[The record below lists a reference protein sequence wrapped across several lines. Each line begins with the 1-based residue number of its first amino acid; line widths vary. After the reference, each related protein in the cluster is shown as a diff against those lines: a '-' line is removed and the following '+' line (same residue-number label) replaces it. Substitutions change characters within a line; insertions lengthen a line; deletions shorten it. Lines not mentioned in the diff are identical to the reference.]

1 MPADPDAAAPP
12 DPGPIL
18 LVTTLP
24 VGAARAWA
32 AFVDEFGEWWPA
44 ATHSLSRTP
53 VTRCALEPAVGGR
66 VYETAPDG
74 TEHLWGTVE
83 AIEAAH
89 RLRFSW
95 HPGREPESAQWI
107 EVRFE
112 PHGAGTAVSL
122 RHGGWE
128 ALGEI
133 APLLR
138 AEYVP
143 GWRHVFKEIYATY
156 AVARAA
162 RAAGFVPVK

>member
-12 DPGPIL
+12 DLGPIL

-24 VGAARAWA
+24 VAAGPAWS
-32 AFVDEFGEWWPA
+32 AFVDGFGEWWPV
-44 ATHSLSRTP
+44 ATHSLSRAP
-53 VTRCALEPAVGGR
+53 ATRCALEPAVGGR

-74 TEHLWGTVE
+74 TLHLWGTVE
-83 AIEAAH
+83 AVEAVR

-112 PHGAGTAVSL
+112 PRGAGTVVSL

-143 GWRHVFKEIYATY
+143 GWHHVFKELYGAYA
-156 AVARAA
+156 AA
-162 RAAGFVPVK
+162 RVRRGS